1 MGLKKNGREITKLAL
16 SVSFFFHS
24 SGVFVSSN
32 QICIYYDSSRF
43 ALLWLF
49 FFCFVMNENGILSQ
63 TLVMLIVMKPKAVQ
77 NCHLDSAFP

>member
-1 MGLKKNGREITKLAL
+1 MFVARRVDSRVCLLAGMGMKKNGREITKLAL

-43 ALLWLF
+43 ALLWLSSF
-49 FFCFVMNENGILSQ
+49 AL
-63 TLVMLIVMKPKAVQ
+63 L
-77 NCHLDSAFP
+77 